1 MCEQFKTAAE
11 AVEAD
16 AQPSVHEVH
25 ADSATPNAGNNAVP
39 SGFAK
44 TPVQKKSQV
53 QWAYERL
60 IICLKNFEDQLDN
73 EHEAAM
79 GLAGGDARCSEN

>member
-1 MCEQFKTAAE
+1 MGDWVKTAE

-16 AQPSVHEVH
+16 ALPRVQEVH
-25 ADSATPNAGNNAVP
+25 ADSAKPNAGNNAVP

-44 TPVQKKSQV
+44 IPVQNKSQA

-79 GLAGGDARCSEN
+79 GFAGGDARCSEN